1 VSLPGINNIS
11 AWHHSALKEI
21 LAMEEIKSTIRIGGM
36 SCAAC
41 SARVEKKLNNLPGVK
56 KAQVNL
62 LSNKATTFYDP
73 GIIKLSD
80 LEEAIRQIG
89 YEVLPE
95 EDGNYINATLA
106 IEGMSCAACS
116 ARIDKKL
123 NSTPGVVNASVN
135 LLTNL
140 AKVKYDPQLISID
153 EVEKVVDKLG
163 YPTHWIEQRE
173 HPLDSPD
180 KNTEI
185 KNLKLLLVA
194 SAVLAFPLILN
205 MLLMI
210 FDIQVTLLH
219 NPYWQLALATP
230 VQFIIGYRFY
240 RSAFLA
246 LRSGGSNMDV
256 LVVLG
261 TTAAYFYSLY
271 NIYQGEMHN
280 IYFEASA
287 TIITLILLGK
297 YLEERAKNKTSEAI
311 RVLGSLQ
318 PRSARVVRQGEEMDL
333 PIEEVRTGDLVVIR
347 PGERIPVDGIVEEGH
362 SAVDESM
369 LTGESLPV
377 EKRPGDPVVG
387 ASINKNGSLKFV
399 VTRTGQDTTLAQI
412 IRIVEEAQGSKAPVQ
427 KIADQVSGIFVPAVI
442 GIALLTFILQ
452 YWYNANIS
460 IAVTT
465 AVAVLVIACPCALGL
480 ATPTAIMVGT
490 GKGAENGLLIKGGEF
505 LELLHKV
512 DVVVLDKTGTITRGK
527 PALTD
532 IISLDGYVE
541 SEILHWAGI
550 LEKHSEHPLG
560 EAIYASAREQYGDL
574 PDPEDFKNYPGQGV
588 TGKSTNLALAIGN
601 RSFMH
606 SRAIDTTEAE
616 QQARQ
621 LEEAGKTAMYLAID
635 GKLAGLLAVADT
647 IKENALLAIQELK
660 DMGLEAYMI
669 SGDNQHTAQAIA
681 RQVGI
686 ETVLAEVLPERK
698 AEEIEK
704 IRQSGKIAAMV
715 GDGINDAPALATADI
730 GIAIGSGTDVAM
742 ETAGIVLM
750 SGDLSGI
757 SAAIKLSRQT
767 MRIIKQNLF
776 WAFFY
781 NSIGIPFAALGFLSP
796 VIAGA
801 AMAFSSVSVVSN
813 SLRLRRFEP

>member
-1 VSLPGINNIS
+1 
-11 AWHHSALKEI
+11 
-21 LAMEEIKSTIRIGGM
+21 MEEIKSTIKIGGM

-56 KAQVNL
+56 QAQVNL

-73 GIIKLSD
+73 EIIKLSD

-173 HPLDSPD
+173 HPIDSPD

-185 KNLKLLLVA
+185 KKLKFLLGA
-194 SAVLAFPLILN
+194 SAILAFPLILN
-205 MLLMI
+205 MVLML
-210 FDIQVTLLH
+210 FDIRVSFLH

-271 NIYQGEMHN
+271 NISQGEMHN

-427 KIADQVSGIFVPAVI
+427 KIADQVSGIFVPAVM
-442 GIALLTFILQ
+442 GVALLTFILQ
-452 YWYNANIS
+452 YWIKADIT

-490 GKGAENGLLIKGGEF
+490 GKGAENGLLIKGGGF

-532 IISLDGYVE
+532 IIALGSYEGDEVLR
-541 SEILHWAGI
+541 WAGI

-560 EAIYASAREQYGDL
+560 EAIYASAREHYGNL

-588 TGKSTNLALAIGN
+588 MGKSANQALAIGN

-606 SRAIDTTEAE
+606 SQAIDTAGAE
-616 QQARQ
+616 EQARL

-647 IKENALLAIQELK
+647 IKENALAAIQALK
-660 DMGLEAYMI
+660 DMGLEVYMI
-669 SGDNQHTAQAIA
+669 SGDNQRTAQAIA

-686 ETVLAEVLPERK
+686 ETVLAEVLPEKK
-698 AEEIEK
+698 AEEVEK

-750 SGDLSGI
+750 SGDLRGI

>member
-1 VSLPGINNIS
+1 
-11 AWHHSALKEI
+11 
-21 LAMEEIKSTIRIGGM
+21 MEEIKSTIKIGGM

-56 KAQVNL
+56 QAQVNL

-73 GIIKLSD
+73 EIIKLSD
-80 LEEAIRQIG
+80 LEEAIRKIG

-95 EDGNYINATLA
+95 EDSNYLQAALA

-123 NSTPGVVNASVN
+123 NITPGVVNASVN

-140 AKVKYDPQLISID
+140 ATVEYDPQLISLGEI
-153 EVEKVVDKLG
+153 EKVVDNLG
-163 YPTHWIEQRE
+163 YQARWIEQRDL
-173 HPLDSPD
+173 PAD
-180 KNTEI
+180 KPGDDAEI
-185 KNLKLLLVA
+185 KKLQLLLGA
-194 SAVLAFPLILN
+194 SAILAFPLILN
-205 MLLMI
+205 MILML
-210 FDIQVTLLH
+210 FDIRVSFLH

-271 NIYQGEMHN
+271 NISRSEMHN

-427 KIADQVSGIFVPAVI
+427 KIADQVSGIFVPVVI

-452 YWYNANIS
+452 YWSNTNIS

-532 IISLDGYVE
+532 IVTLDGYVE
-541 SEILHWAGI
+541 GEILRWSGI

-560 EAIYASAREQYGDL
+560 EAIYASAREHYGNL

-588 TGKSTNLALAIGN
+588 TGKSAHLALVIGN
-601 RSFMH
+601 RSFLQ
-606 SRAIDTTEAE
+606 SQAIDTAEAE
-616 QQARQ
+616 DRARQ

-635 GKLAGLLAVADT
+635 GKLAGLVAVADT
-647 IKENALLAIQELK
+647 IKENAFSAIQALI

-669 SGDNQHTAQAIA
+669 SGDNQHTARAIA

-686 ETVLAEVLPERK
+686 EKVLAEVLPERK

-704 IRQSGKIAAMV
+704 IKQSGKIVAMV

-750 SGDLSGI
+750 SGDLRGI

>member
-1 VSLPGINNIS
+1 
-11 AWHHSALKEI
+11 
-21 LAMEEIKSTIRIGGM
+21 MQEIKSTIKIGGM

-56 KAQVNL
+56 QAQVNL

-95 EDGNYINATLA
+95 EDGNYINTTLA

-116 ARIDKKL
+116 ARIDRKL
-123 NSTPGVVNASVN
+123 NNTPGVVNASVN

-140 AKVKYDPQLISID
+140 ATVEYDPQLISIG
-153 EVEKVVDKLG
+153 EIEKVVDNLG
-163 YPTHWIEQRE
+163 YQARWIEQRDL
-173 HPLDSPD
+173 PAD
-180 KNTEI
+180 KSGDDAEI
-185 KNLKLLLVA
+185 KKLQLLLGA
-194 SAVLAFPLILN
+194 SAILAFPLILN
-205 MLLMI
+205 MILML
-210 FDIQVTLLH
+210 FDIRVSFLH
-219 NPYWQLALATP
+219 NPYWQLALATA
-230 VQFIIGYRFY
+230 VQFIIGWRFY

-271 NIYQGEMHN
+271 NISQGEMQN

-452 YWYNANIS
+452 YWSNANIS

-532 IISLDGYVE
+532 IIALGSYEGDEVLR
-541 SEILHWAGI
+541 WAGI

-560 EAIYASAREQYGDL
+560 EAIYASAHEHYEEL

-588 TGKSTNLALAIGN
+588 TGKSAHLALAIGN

-635 GKLAGLLAVADT
+635 GKPAGLLAVADT
-647 IKENALLAIQELK
+647 IKENAFGAIQALK

-669 SGDNQHTAQAIA
+669 SGDNQHTARAIA
-681 RQVGI
+681 RQAGI
-686 ETVLAEVLPERK
+686 EKVLAEVLPERK

-704 IRQSGKIAAMV
+704 IKQSGKIVAMV

>member
-1 VSLPGINNIS
+1 MVQVAANYLLIS
-11 AWHHSALKEI
+11 ANKGDNS
-21 LAMEEIKSTIRIGGM
+21 MEETKSSIRIEGM

-41 SARVEKKLNNLPGVK
+41 SARVEKKLNSLPGVK
-56 KAQVNL
+56 QAQVNL
-62 LSNKATTFYDP
+62 LSKKATTLYDP
-73 GIIKLSD
+73 EITDLAT

-89 YEVLPE
+89 FEVLPA
-95 EDGNYINATLA
+95 EDKHCLDAALA
-106 IEGMSCAACS
+106 VEGMSCAACS

-123 NSTPGVVNASVN
+123 NSIPGVVNANVN
-135 LLTNL
+135 LLTNQ
-140 AKVKYDPQLISID
+140 AMVKYDPQQISLGDI
-153 EVEKVVDKLG
+153 EKAIDKLG
-163 YPTHWIEQRE
+163 YPAHRIEQE
-173 HPLDSPD
+173 ESPFA
-180 KNTEI
+180 KPTEAAEI
-185 KNLKLLLVA
+185 HKLKLLLGI
-194 SAVLAFPLILN
+194 SALLAFPLILN
-205 MLLMI
+205 MFLML
-210 FDIQVTLLH
+210 FDIRILFLH

-230 VQFIIGYRFY
+230 VQFVIGYRFY

-256 LVVLG
+256 LVALG
-261 TTAAYFYSLY
+261 TTAAYFFSLY
-271 NIYQGEMHN
+271 NVFQGEFYH

-311 RVLGSLQ
+311 RVLGELQ
-318 PRSARVVRQGEEMDL
+318 PRSARVIRQNEEIEL
-333 PIEEVRTGDLVVIR
+333 PIEEVRVDDLLLIR
-347 PGERIPVDGIVEEGH
+347 PGERIPLDGVVEQGY

-369 LTGESLPV
+369 LTGESMPV

-387 ASINKNGSLKFV
+387 GSINKNGSLHFRV
-399 VTRTGQDTTLAQI
+399 SHTGKDTTLAQI

-427 KIADQVSGIFVPAVI
+427 KIADQVSGVFVPVVI
-442 GIALLTFILQ
+442 GLSLLTFTLQ
-452 YWYNANIS
+452 FYFKADIA

-505 LELLHKV
+505 LETMHKLNTI
-512 DVVVLDKTGTITRGK
+512 VLDKTGTITRGE
-527 PALTD
+527 PALTKL
-532 IISLDGYVE
+532 ISFSAYSED
-541 SEILHWAGI
+541 EILRHAGI

-560 EAIYASAREQYGDL
+560 EAIYKSAHERYGDL
-574 PDPEDFKNYPGQGV
+574 PDIGSFKNYPGQGV
-588 TGKSTNLALAIGN
+588 TGKYAEFDLIIGN

-606 SRAIDTTEAE
+606 SHTININQAE
-616 QQARQ
+616 QQARE
-621 LEEAGKTAMYLAID
+621 LEETGQTAMYLAID
-635 GKLAGLLAVADT
+635 GQLAGLLAVADT
-647 IKENALLAIQELK
+647 IKENAFSAVQTLK
-660 DMGLEAYMI
+660 DMGLEVYML
-669 SGDNQHTAQAIA
+669 SGDNQHTAEAIA

-686 ETVLAEVLPERK
+686 SNVLAEVLPESK
-698 AEEIEK
+698 AKEVEK
-704 IRQSGKIAAMV
+704 LRQSGKIVAMV

-750 SGDLSGI
+750 SGDLRGI
-757 SAAIKLSRQT
+757 SSAIRLSRRT

-796 VIAGA
+796 VIAAA

-813 SLRLRRFEP
+813 SLRLRGYQP